1 MTHRETQHQGQQA
14 HESAVPGGE
23 IHAIEGEAVRVLA
36 VSPRKSVR
44 RRVAS
49 MLKGRAGVI
58 DYAEDADQARVI
70 VERGCTDLIVIE
82 RALGGEDGVS
92 LLESVTARH
101 PLMVGVLLGRIQGTD
116 DAVRAMRAGACD
128 VISLNDDAAAIT
140 RRMIDAAERARRV
153 RTRESRVERL
163 KKLCSTLDHARH
175 EVTDQIGDLCTE
187 LADAYQDLNDKFRAV
202 RLSSELETLL
212 RQELDIE
219 SLLRTMLE
227 FTLARI
233 GSTNAAV
240 FMPTSAGDFS
250 VGAYVN
256 YDLSRETAEV
266 LLDQLA
272 DCVPGAVELREGVCS
287 LSGRDE
293 LRSILGPSS
302 CWVEDSTMLTVSCVQ
317 EGECLAVLS
326 LFRDRSRPFSEEDV
340 RTLGVIAELFGVQL
354 GRVIHTHHRHLPK
367 DQWGLSGDWQG
378 GDEDLGPEDH
388 EGWDD
393 GYGGDGYGFAA

>member
-1 MTHRETQHQGQQA
+1 MTNRETQQGHA
-14 HESAVPGGE
+14 REAGAAGGE
-23 IHAIEGEAVRVLA
+23 IRRAVEGETVRVLA
-36 VSPRKSVR
+36 VSPRRSVR
-44 RRVAS
+44 RRIAS
-49 MLKGRAGVI
+49 MLNGRAGEI
-58 DYAEDADQARVI
+58 DYAENAEQARVI
-70 VERGCTDLIVIE
+70 VDRGCTDLIVIE
-82 RALGGEDGVS
+82 RALAGEDGVT
-92 LLESVTARH
+92 LLEEVSGRH
-101 PLMVGVLLGRIQGTD
+101 PLIVGVLLGRIQGTD

-128 VISLNDDAAAIT
+128 VISLNDDAATIT
-140 RRMIDAAERARRV
+140 RRMIDAADRARRV
-153 RTRESRVERL
+153 RTRESRVARL
-163 KKLCSTLDHARH
+163 KKLCNSLNSARL

-187 LADAYQDLNDKFRAV
+187 LADAYQDLNDKFATV
-202 RLSSELETLL
+202 KMSSELETLL

-240 FMPTSAGDFS
+240 FMPTSAGDYS

-272 DCVPGAVELREGVCS
+272 DCVPGAVELREGVCC

-326 LFRDRSRPFSEEDV
+326 LFRDRSRAFGEEDV
-340 RTLGVIAELFGVQL
+340 RTLSVISELFGAQL
-354 GRVIHTHHRHLPK
+354 GRVISTHHRHLPK

-378 GDEDLGPEDH
+378 GDEDLGPDGS

-393 GYGGDGYGFAA
+393 GYGGGGYGFAA